1 MAQCRTF
8 EELAEWLAA
17 SLEMRDLCWPLS
29 LNAEF
34 QSLGSDS
41 SGGTD
46 GSAMAQVIRTTGM
59 ISYESQEG
67 LVEYGRVHPNYVRF
81 ITTRNPE
88 VLPALASA
96 LNVSEEHVPFV
107 AIDSRTHQRAMIEL
121 YGPVKAM
128 LNVVKRLVGLWGRA
142 IMGSVCMADGARYL
156 VDNDGNL
163 APSLSGELPPRTWD
177 DFYSAADGRLLVLS
191 AETQRLEKVETRNA
205 FVMNTRGLR
214 CMPPSEFLRAMHHH
228 EYEDGMVCG
237 RPSDELLTHLGR
249 RQNDMCSIAIEDIC
263 PGAIMPGGLCVWA
276 LQHMHAQ

>member
-1 MAQCRTF
+1 MAQCKTF
-8 EELAEWLAA
+8 EELAEWLAV
-17 SLEMRDLCWPLS
+17 SLEMQDLCWPLYPE
-29 LNAEF
+29 AEL

-67 LVEYGRVHPNYVRF
+67 LVEYGRVHPNYVKF
-81 ITTRNPE
+81 VTTRNPE

-96 LNVSEEHVPFV
+96 LNVPEEHVPFV

-128 LNVVKRLVGLWGRA
+128 LNVVKRLVGLWERA

-156 VDNDGNL
+156 VDSDGNL
-163 APSLSGELPPRTWD
+163 VPSLSGELPPRTWD

-191 AETQRLEKVETRNA
+191 AETQRLEKVEKANA
-205 FVMNTRGLR
+205 FIMNTRGLR
-214 CMPPSEFLRAMHHH
+214 CMPPSEFLRAMHPH
-228 EYEDGMVCG
+228 EYKDGIVCG
-237 RPSDELLTHLGR
+237 QPSDELLAHLER
-249 RQNDMCSIAIEDIC
+249 RQNDMCSIVLADIC

-276 LQHMHAQ
+276 LRHMHAQ